1 MSIFD
6 IFSISINPPVGVL
19 NYLLELVNKKNIY
32 VHRMWKYPYKTKPY
46 EHQRNALNESAE
58 KTQWA
63 YFMEMGTGKTKV
75 TIDNLGYLSF
85 KGLVDAA
92 LIIAP
97 KSVYSIWETEIH
109 THMPDAIKFEI
120 YKWNIDK
127 PKNYEKL
134 NKSKYLRIFLINV
147 EALSTKRG
155 VDACKDYLVKN
166 KLNFVVLDE
175 STTIKNKSAKRTK
188 NILGLRQLSNKR
200 RILTG
205 SPITKSP
212 LDLFT
217 QCQFLSPELLGFGSY
232 LAFRNRYA
240 EMTDIPVGSGRYI
253 SVPKYY
259 KRLEELEFKLKQFA
273 TRVRKDQ
280 CLDLKPKIRQK
291 RYIELEGESK
301 KIYERLRTSALAIV
315 EDSTISFSNKL
326 TEIIKLHQV
335 CNGFTKDDEGKMINL
350 HESKL
355 KALEEIIEE
364 TDGKIIIWANYL
376 WNIHQINHFLKV
388 RYGEESTVSIF
399 GEVNVEDRKK
409 AVERIQTDEK
419 TRFMVGNP
427 TTGGFGL
434 TLTACNTVIY
444 FSNNYNLEVRKQSE
458 DRAHRIGQK
467 GSVLYIDIVAR
478 NTLDEAIMKSLVN
491 KGQIAAK
498 TLGEEDLR
506 DWLL

>member
-1 MSIFD
+1 
-6 IFSISINPPVGVL
+6 
-19 NYLLELVNKKNIY
+19 
-32 VHRMWKYPYKTKPY
+32 MWKYPYKTKPY
-46 EHQRNALNESAE
+46 EHQRKALEASAE
-58 KTQWA
+58 KVQWA

-75 TIDNLGYLSF
+75 TIDNIAYLYFQRKITS
-85 KGLVDAA
+85 A

-97 KSVYSIWETEIH
+97 KSVYTVWETEIE
-109 THMPDAIKFEI
+109 THLPDQLKYKI

-127 PKNYEKL
+127 PKDYYKL
-134 NKSKYLRIFLINV
+134 NESNDLRIFLINV

-155 VDACKDYLVKN
+155 FEGCVDYLTKN
-166 KLNFVVLDE
+166 KLNFVVLEE
-175 STTIKNKSAKRTK
+175 STTIKNRQAKRTK
-188 NILGLRQLSNKR
+188 NILGLRQLSHIR

-217 QCQFLSPELLGFGSY
+217 QCQFLSPELLGFSSY

-240 EMTDIPVGSGRYI
+240 EMTDIPVGSGRFI

-259 KRLEELEFKLKQFA
+259 KRLEELEIRLQQFS

-280 CLDLKPKIRQK
+280 CLDLKPKVRQK

-301 KIYERLRTSALAIV
+301 KIYDRLRTSALAVID
-315 EDSTISFSNKL
+315 DSTISFSNKL
-326 TEIIKLHQV
+326 TEIVKLHQV
-335 CNGFTKDDEGKMINL
+335 CNGFTKDDEGKMLPL
-350 HESKL
+350 HDQKV
-355 KALEEIIEE
+355 KALQEIIDE

-376 WNIHQINHFLKV
+376 WNIHQIIHFLKT
-388 RYGEESTVSIF
+388 RYGEDSTVSIF
-399 GEVNVEDRKK
+399 GEVTVENRKK
-409 AVERIQTDEK
+409 AVERIQKDPAC
-419 TRFMVGNP
+419 RFMVANP

-444 FSNNYNLEVRKQSE
+444 FSNNYNLEVRMQSE
-458 DRAHRIGQK
+458 DRAHRMGQK
-467 GSVLYIDIVAR
+467 GTVVYVDILAK
-478 NTLDEAIMKSLVN
+478 NTLDEAILKSLTN

-506 DWLL
+506 SWLL

>member
-1 MSIFD
+1 
-6 IFSISINPPVGVL
+6 
-19 NYLLELVNKKNIY
+19 
-32 VHRMWKYPYKTKPY
+32 MWKYPYKTTPY

-58 KTQWA
+58 KVQWA

-75 TIDNLGYLSF
+75 TIDNIAYLFFQRKITS
-85 KGLVDAA
+85 V

-97 KSVYSIWETEIH
+97 KSVYLNWETEIE
-109 THMPDAIKFEI
+109 THMPDVLKYKI

-127 PKNYEKL
+127 PKDYHDLQNFKD
-134 NKSKYLRIFLINV
+134 LRIFLINV

-155 VDACKDYLVKN
+155 FEACKEYLIKN
-166 KLNFVVLDE
+166 KLNFVALDE
-175 STTIKNKSAKRTK
+175 STTIKNRSAKRTK
-188 NILGLRQLSNKR
+188 NILGLQKLALVR

-212 LDLFT
+212 LDLYT
-217 QCQFLSPELLGFGSY
+217 QCQFLSPELLGFSSY

-259 KRLEELEFKLKQFA
+259 KRLEELEQKMKFFA
-273 TRVRKDQ
+273 TRIRKDQ
-280 CLDLKPKIRQK
+280 CLDLKPKVRQK
-291 RYIELEGESK
+291 RYVELDGEGK
-301 KIYERLRTSALAIV
+301 KIYEKLRTTALAIV

-335 CNGFTKDDEGKMINL
+335 CNGFTKDDDGQILQL
-350 HESKL
+350 HEYKL
-355 KALEEIIEE
+355 RALEETLEE
-364 TDGKIIIWANYL
+364 IDGKVIIWANYIY
-376 WNIHQINHFLKV
+376 NIHEIIKFLEKK
-388 RYGEESTVSIF
+388 YGKESVVSIY
-399 GEVNVEDRKK
+399 G
-409 AVERIQTDEK
+409 AVDVK
-419 TRFMVGNP
+419 TRKEAVRKIQEDSNTRFLVGNP

-434 TLTACNTVIY
+434 TLTAVNTVIY

-458 DRAHRIGQK
+458 DRAHRMGQK
-467 GSVLYIDIVAR
+467 GTVVYIDIVAR
-478 NTLDEAIMKSLVN
+478 NTLDEAIMKSLTS

>member
-1 MSIFD
+1 MQQENIF
-6 IFSISINPPVGVL
+6 NP
-19 NYLLELVNKKNIY
+19 E
-32 VHRMWKYPYKTKPY
+32 MWKYPYKTQPY
-46 EHQRNALNESAE
+46 EHQRNALNESAI
-58 KTQWA
+58 KHQWA

-75 TIDNLGYLSF
+75 TIDNIAYLFLKKEINSV
-85 KGLVDAA
+85 LV
-92 LIIAP
+92 IAP
-97 KSVYSIWETEIH
+97 KSVYTVWETEIE
-109 THMPDAIKFEI
+109 THMPTEVAYKIF
-120 YKWNIDK
+120 KWNLDK
-127 PKNYEKL
+127 QKDYDKL
-134 NKSKYLRIFLINV
+134 NKYEHLRIFLINV

-155 VDACKDYLVKN
+155 FIACTDYLTKN
-166 KLNFVVLDE
+166 KKNFVALDE
-175 STTIKNKSAKRTK
+175 STTIKNRSAKRTK
-188 NILGLRQLSNKR
+188 NILGLRRLSHIK

-217 QCQFLSPELLGFGSY
+217 QCEFLSPELLGFSSY

-259 KRLEELEFKLKQFA
+259 KRLEELEIKLKQFS
-273 TRVRKDQ
+273 TRIRKDQ
-280 CLDLKPKIRQK
+280 CLDLLPKIRQK

-301 KIYERLRTSALAIV
+301 NIYNRLRTMALAIV

-335 CNGFTKDDEGKMINL
+335 CNGFTKNDDG
-350 HESKL
+350 
-355 KALEEIIEE
+355 EIIELHKQKLLALDE
-364 TDGKIIIWANYL
+364 ILEESDGKSIIWANYIY
-376 WNIHQINHFLKV
+376 NIKEIITFLEKK
-388 RYGEESTVSIF
+388 YGKDAVVSIY
-399 GEVNVEDRKK
+399 GDVSVEDRKK
-409 AVERIQTDEK
+409 AVERIQKDKK
-419 TRFMVGNP
+419 TRFLVGNP

-434 TLTACNTVIY
+434 TLTACTNVIY

-458 DRAHRIGQK
+458 DRAHRMGQK
-467 GSVLYIDIVAR
+467 NSVTYIDIVAR
-478 NTLDEAIMKSLVN
+478 GTLDEAIMKSLVN

>member
-1 MSIFD
+1 
-6 IFSISINPPVGVL
+6 
-19 NYLLELVNKKNIY
+19 
-32 VHRMWKYPYKTKPY
+32 MWKYPYKTTPY

-75 TIDNLGYLSF
+75 TIDNMAYLF
-85 KGLVDAA
+85 LQRKVTAA
-92 LIIAP
+92 LVIAP
-97 KSVYSIWETEIH
+97 KSVYTNWESEIE
-109 THMPDAIKFEI
+109 THMPNVIKYKT

-127 PKNYEKL
+127 PKDYHALSQFKDL
-134 NKSKYLRIFLINV
+134 KIFLINV

-155 VDACKDYLVKN
+155 FDACVDYLREN

-175 STTIKNKSAKRTK
+175 STTIKNRSAKRTK
-188 NILGLRQLSNKR
+188 NILALQRLSHMR

-212 LDLFT
+212 LDLYT
-217 QCQFLSPELLGFGSY
+217 QCQFLSPELLGFSSY

-240 EMTDIPVGSGRYI
+240 EMTDIPVGSGRFI

-259 KRLEELEFKLKQFA
+259 KRLEELEQKLKQFA
-273 TRVRKDQ
+273 TRIRKDQ
-280 CLDLKPKIRQK
+280 CLDLKPKVRQK

-301 KIYERLRTSALAIV
+301 KIYEKLRTNALAIV

-335 CNGFTKDDEGKMINL
+335 CNGFTKNDDGEILTLHKFKIN
-350 HESKL
+350 
-355 KALEEIIEE
+355 ALDEILEE
-364 TDGKIIIWANYL
+364 TDGKVIVWANYL
-376 WNIHQINHFLKV
+376 YNIHEIIKFLEDK
-388 RYGEESTVSIF
+388 YGKESVVSIY
-399 GEVNVEDRKK
+399 GDIDVQKRKE
-409 AVERIQTDEK
+409 AVDRIQTDSK
-419 TRFMVGNP
+419 TRFLVGNP

-434 TLTACNTVIY
+434 TLTAVNTVIY
-444 FSNNYNLEVRKQSE
+444 YSNNYNLEVRMQSE
-458 DRAHRIGQK
+458 DRAHRMGQK
-467 GSVLYIDIVAR
+467 GTVVYIDIVAKG
-478 NTLDEAIMKSLVN
+478 TLDEAIMKSLTS

-506 DWLL
+506 SWLL

>member
-1 MSIFD
+1 
-6 IFSISINPPVGVL
+6 
-19 NYLLELVNKKNIY
+19 
-32 VHRMWKYPYKTKPY
+32 MWKYPYKTTPY

-58 KTQWA
+58 KVQWA

-75 TIDNLGYLSF
+75 TIDNIAYLFFQRKINS
-85 KGLVDAA
+85 V

-97 KSVYSIWETEIH
+97 KSVYLNWETEIE
-109 THMPDAIKFEI
+109 THMPDVLKYKI

-127 PKNYEKL
+127 
-134 NKSKYLRIFLINV
+134 SKDYHDLQNFKDLRIFLINV

-155 VDACKDYLVKN
+155 FEACKEYLFKN
-166 KLNFVVLDE
+166 KLNFVTLDE
-175 STTIKNKSAKRTK
+175 STTIKNRSAKRTK
-188 NILGLRQLSNKR
+188 NILALQKLSMVR

-212 LDLFT
+212 LDLYT
-217 QCQFLSPELLGFGSY
+217 QCQFLSPELLGFSSY

-259 KRLEELEFKLKQFA
+259 KRLEELEQKMKFFA
-273 TRVRKDQ
+273 TRIRKDQ
-280 CLDLKPKIRQK
+280 CLDLKPKVRQK
-291 RYIELEGESK
+291 RYIELDGDGK
-301 KIYERLRTSALAIV
+301 KIYEKLRTTALAIV

-335 CNGFTKDDEGKMINL
+335 CNGFTKDDEGKFLRLHDQKVKAL
-350 HESKL
+350 HEV
-355 KALEEIIEE
+355 IEE
-364 TDGKIIIWANYL
+364 ADGKIIIWANYL
-376 WNIHQINHFLKV
+376 WNIHEIIHSLKS
-388 RYGEESTVSIF
+388 RYGEESVVSIF
-399 GEVNVEDRKK
+399 GEVDVKDRKK
-409 AVERIQTDEK
+409 AVESFQNDSNV
-419 TRFMVGNP
+419 RFFVGNP

-434 TLTACNTVIY
+434 TLTACNTVVY

-458 DRAHRIGQK
+458 DRAHRLGQK
-467 GSVLYIDIVAR
+467 GTVVYIDIVAR
-478 NTLDEAIMKSLVN
+478 NTLDEAIMKSLTN

-506 DWLL
+506 DCLL

>member
-1 MSIFD
+1 
-6 IFSISINPPVGVL
+6 
-19 NYLLELVNKKNIY
+19 
-32 VHRMWKYPYKTKPY
+32 MWKYPYKTKPY

-58 KTQWA
+58 KVQWA

-75 TIDNLGYLSF
+75 TIDNIGYLSF
-85 KGLVDAA
+85 KGKINAA

-97 KSVYSIWETEIH
+97 KSVYTIWETEIE
-109 THMPDAIKFEI
+109 THMPNAIKYKI
-120 YKWNIDK
+120 YKWNINK
-127 PKNYEKL
+127 PKEYELL
-134 NKSKYLRIFLINV
+134 NKYEHLRIFLINV

-155 VDACKDYLVKN
+155 FEGCVDFLTKN
-166 KLNFVVLDE
+166 KLNFVALDE

-188 NILGLRQLSNKR
+188 NILGLRGLAGVR

-217 QCQFLSPELLGFGSY
+217 QCQFLSPELLGFSSY

-259 KRLEELEFKLKQFA
+259 KRLEELEIKLKQFA
-273 TRVRKDQ
+273 TRIRKDQ
-280 CLDLKPKIRQK
+280 CLDLKPKVRQK

-301 KIYERLRTSALAIV
+301 SVYNRLRTSALAIV

-335 CNGFTKDDEGKMINL
+335 CNGFTKDDEGKMLRL
-350 HESKL
+350 HDHKL

-376 WNIHQINHFLKV
+376 WNIHEIKHFLET
-388 RYGEESTVSIF
+388 RYGPDSVVSIF
-399 GEVNVEDRKK
+399 GEVSVLERKK
-409 AVERIQTDEK
+409 AVERIQNDPTC
-419 TRFMVGNP
+419 RFLVGNP

-434 TLTACNTVIY
+434 TLTACNTVVY
-444 FSNNYNLEVRKQSE
+444 YSNSYNLEVRMQSE
-458 DRAHRIGQK
+458 DRAHRMGQT
-467 GSVLYIDIVAR
+467 GTVVYVDIVAK
-478 NTLDEAIMKSLVN
+478 NTLDEAILKSLIN

-506 DWLL
+506 SWLL

>member
-1 MSIFD
+1 
-6 IFSISINPPVGVL
+6 
-19 NYLLELVNKKNIY
+19 
-32 VHRMWKYPYKTKPY
+32 MWKYPYKTIPY
-46 EHQRNALNESAE
+46 EHQRNALNQSAE
-58 KTQWA
+58 KVQWA

-75 TIDNLGYLSF
+75 TIDNMAYLYLKKQITS
-85 KGLVDAA
+85 A

-97 KSVYSIWETEIH
+97 KSVYTVWETEIE
-109 THMPDAIKFEI
+109 THMPEDVKYKIF
-120 YKWNIDK
+120 KWNIDK
-127 PKNYEKL
+127 PKDLIKL
-134 NKSKYLRIFLINV
+134 NKYNYFRIFLINV

-155 VDACKDYLVKN
+155 FEGCIDYLSKN
-166 KLNFVVLDE
+166 KLNFVALDE
-175 STTIKNKSAKRTK
+175 STTIKNRSAKRTK
-188 NILGLRQLSNKR
+188 NILGLRQLSHIR

-212 LDLFT
+212 LDLYT
-217 QCQFLSPELLGFGSY
+217 QCQFLSPELLGFSSY

-259 KRLEELEFKLKQFA
+259 KRIEELEIRLKQFS
-273 TRVRKDQ
+273 TRIRKDQ

-301 KIYERLRTSALAIV
+301 KIYDRLRTSALAIV

-335 CNGFTKDDEGKMINL
+335 CNGFTKDDEGKILNL
-350 HESKL
+350 HELKL

-478 NTLDEAIMKSLVN
+478 NTLDEAIMKSLTN

-498 TLGEEDLR
+498 TLGEENLR

>member
-1 MSIFD
+1 
-6 IFSISINPPVGVL
+6 
-19 NYLLELVNKKNIY
+19 
-32 VHRMWKYPYKTKPY
+32 MWKYPYKTNPY
-46 EHQRNALNESAE
+46 EHQRKALQQSAE
-58 KTQWA
+58 KMHWA

-75 TIDNLGYLSF
+75 TIDNISYLYL
-85 KGLVDAA
+85 KQDIVAA

-97 KSVYSIWETEIH
+97 KSVYTIWENEIK
-109 THMPDAIKFEI
+109 THMPDEVEREI
-120 YKWNIDK
+120 FKWNIDK
-127 PKNYEKL
+127 KYEKFE
-134 NKSKYLRIFLINV
+134 KSKKLKIFCVNV

-155 VDACKDYLVKN
+155 YEGCVKFLQAN
-166 KLNFVVLDE
+166 KKNMVVLDE
-175 STTIKNKSAKRTK
+175 STTIKNKGAKRTRQ
-188 NILGLRQLSNKR
+188 ILKLRPLAYKR

-212 LDLFT
+212 LDLYT
-217 QCQFLSPELLGFGSY
+217 QCQFLDQDLLGFSSY

-259 KRLEELEFKLKQFA
+259 KRLEELEIKLQQFS
-273 TRVRKDQ
+273 TRIRKDQ

-301 KIYERLRTSALAIV
+301 NIYNRLRTSALAIV

-335 CNGFTKDDEGKMINL
+335 CNGFTKNDDGKIIQI

-355 KALEEIIEE
+355 KALEETLEE
-364 TDGKIIIWANYL
+364 TDGKVIIWANYL
-376 WNIHQINHFLKV
+376 YNIKEIIMFLRKK
-388 RYGEESTVSIF
+388 YGNDSVVSIY
-399 GEVNVEDRKK
+399 GEVNVENRKK
-409 AVERIQTDEK
+409 AVERIQKDPK
-419 TRFMVGNP
+419 TKFLVGNP

-458 DRAHRIGQK
+458 DRAHRMGQK
-467 GSVLYIDIVAR
+467 GSVVYIDIVAR
-478 NTLDEAIMKSLVN
+478 NTLDEAIMKSLTN

>member
-1 MSIFD
+1 
-6 IFSISINPPVGVL
+6 
-19 NYLLELVNKKNIY
+19 
-32 VHRMWKYPYKTKPY
+32 MWKYPYKTTPY

-58 KTQWA
+58 KVQWA

-75 TIDNLGYLSF
+75 TIDNIAYLFFQRKINS
-85 KGLVDAA
+85 V

-97 KSVYSIWETEIH
+97 KSVYLNWETEIE
-109 THMPDAIKFEI
+109 THMPDVLKYKI

-127 PKNYEKL
+127 
-134 NKSKYLRIFLINV
+134 SKDYHDLQNFKDLRIFLINV

-155 VDACKDYLVKN
+155 FEACKEYLFKN
-166 KLNFVVLDE
+166 KLNFVTLDE
-175 STTIKNKSAKRTK
+175 STTIKNRSAKRTK
-188 NILGLRQLSNKR
+188 NILALQKLSMVR

-212 LDLFT
+212 LDLYT
-217 QCQFLSPELLGFGSY
+217 QCQFLSPELLGFSSY

-259 KRLEELEFKLKQFA
+259 KRLEELEQKMKFFA
-273 TRVRKDQ
+273 TRIRKDQ
-280 CLDLKPKIRQK
+280 CLDLKPKVRQK
-291 RYIELEGESK
+291 RYIELDGDGK
-301 KIYERLRTSALAIV
+301 KIYEKLRTTALAIV

-335 CNGFTKDDEGKMINL
+335 CNGFTKDDEGKFLRLHDQKVKAL
-350 HESKL
+350 HEV
-355 KALEEIIEE
+355 IEE
-364 TDGKIIIWANYL
+364 ADGKIIIWANYL
-376 WNIHQINHFLKV
+376 WNIHEIIHSLKS
-388 RYGEESTVSIF
+388 RYGEESVVSIF
-399 GEVNVEDRKK
+399 GEVDVKDRKK
-409 AVERIQTDEK
+409 AVESFQNDSNV
-419 TRFMVGNP
+419 RFFVGNP

-434 TLTACNTVIY
+434 TLTACNTVVY

-458 DRAHRIGQK
+458 DRAHRLGQK
-467 GSVLYIDIVAR
+467 GTVVYIDIVAR
-478 NTLDEAIMKSLVN
+478 NTLDEAIMKSLTN

-498 TLGEEDLR
+498 TVGEEDLR

>member
-1 MSIFD
+1 
-6 IFSISINPPVGVL
+6 
-19 NYLLELVNKKNIY
+19 
-32 VHRMWKYPYKTKPY
+32 MWKFPYKTTPY
-46 EHQRNALNESAE
+46 EHQRNALNQSAE

-75 TIDNLGYLSF
+75 TIDNIAYLYLQR
-85 KGLVDAA
+85 KITAA
-92 LIIAP
+92 LIVAP
-97 KSVYSIWETEIH
+97 KSVYTNLESEIEV
-109 THMPDAIKFEI
+109 HMPDVLKYQI

-127 PKNYEKL
+127 PKDYYKL
-134 NKSKYLRIFLINV
+134 NESKDLKIFLINV

-155 VDACKDYLVKN
+155 FEGCIDFLRKH
-166 KLNFVVLDE
+166 KLNFVTIDE
-175 STTIKNKSAKRTK
+175 STTIKNRQAKRTR
-188 NILGLRQLSNKR
+188 NILALAKLSYVR

-212 LDLFT
+212 LDLYT
-217 QCQFLSPELLGFGSY
+217 QCQFLSPELLGFSSY

-259 KRLEELEFKLKQFA
+259 KRLEELETKLKQFS
-273 TRVRKDQ
+273 TRIRKDE
-280 CLDLKPKIRQK
+280 CLDLKPKVRQK
-291 RYIELEGESK
+291 RYIELEGDSK
-301 KIYERLRTSALAIV
+301 KIYDRLRTSALAIV

-335 CNGFTKDDEGKMINL
+335 CNGFTKNDDGEIMQL
-350 HESKL
+350 HTHKI
-355 KALEEIIEE
+355 KALDEILEE
-364 TDGKIIIWANYL
+364 TDGKVIIWANYIY
-376 WNIHQINHFLKV
+376 NIKELIKFLEDKYGKESVVSIYGDIDVQKRKEAVQKIQTNDKV
-388 RYGEESTVSIF
+388 RF
-399 GEVNVEDRKK
+399 L
-409 AVERIQTDEK
+409 
-419 TRFMVGNP
+419 VGNP

-434 TLTACNTVIY
+434 TLTAVNTVIY

-458 DRAHRIGQK
+458 DRAHRMGQK
-467 GSVLYIDIVAR
+467 GTVVYIDIVAKD
-478 NTLDEAIMKSLVN
+478 TLDEAIMKSLTS

>member
-1 MSIFD
+1 
-6 IFSISINPPVGVL
+6 
-19 NYLLELVNKKNIY
+19 
-32 VHRMWKYPYKTKPY
+32 MWKYPYKTTPY

-58 KTQWA
+58 KVQWA

-75 TIDNLGYLSF
+75 TIDNIAYLFFQRKINS
-85 KGLVDAA
+85 V

-97 KSVYSIWETEIH
+97 KSVYLNWETEIE
-109 THMPDAIKFEI
+109 THMPDVLKYKI

-127 PKNYEKL
+127 
-134 NKSKYLRIFLINV
+134 SKDYHDLQNFKDLRIFLINV

-155 VDACKDYLVKN
+155 FEACKEYLFKN
-166 KLNFVVLDE
+166 NLNFVTFDE
-175 STTIKNKSAKRTK
+175 STTIKNRSAKRTK
-188 NILGLRQLSNKR
+188 NILALQKLSMVR

-212 LDLFT
+212 LDLYT
-217 QCQFLSPELLGFGSY
+217 QCQFLSPELLGFSSY

-259 KRLEELEFKLKQFA
+259 KRLEELEQKMKFFA
-273 TRVRKDQ
+273 TRIRKDQ
-280 CLDLKPKIRQK
+280 CLDLKPKVRQK
-291 RYIELEGESK
+291 RYIELDGDGK
-301 KIYERLRTSALAIV
+301 KIYEKLRTTALAIV

-335 CNGFTKDDEGKMINL
+335 CNGFTKDDEGKFLRLHDQKVKAL
-350 HESKL
+350 HEV
-355 KALEEIIEE
+355 IEE
-364 TDGKIIIWANYL
+364 ADGKIIIWANYL
-376 WNIHQINHFLKV
+376 WNIHEIIHSLKS
-388 RYGEESTVSIF
+388 RYGEESVVSIF
-399 GEVNVEDRKK
+399 GEVDVKDRKK
-409 AVERIQTDEK
+409 AVESFQNDSNV
-419 TRFMVGNP
+419 RFFVGNP

-434 TLTACNTVIY
+434 TLTACNTVVY

-458 DRAHRIGQK
+458 DRAHRLGQK
-467 GSVLYIDIVAR
+467 GTVVYIDIVAR
-478 NTLDEAIMKSLVN
+478 NTLDEAIMKSLTN